1 MLEYCTHLFERE
13 TIQRMARHWLALLGG
28 IAEDPDRR
36 IGTLPML
43 SEDERHSA
51 LVHWNRTDR
60 EYHPERCIQE
70 LFEAQVERSPASTAV
85 VTDHGAMTY
94 AELNSRANRLAR
106 HLREMGVGPG
116 AFVAIHLDRGAAMVA
131 SVLAV
136 LKAGAAYVPLES
148 RLPPARMHWM
158 LRSLRVSCLLTESRH
173 LALLDGMEPL
183 PDLRHVVCLDA
194 AEGGAPDGFEVIGPG
209 DWQRQSG
216 DNLAR
221 FAKASDLAYV
231 IFTSGSTG
239 TPKGVMVAHRPVVNL
254 IEWVTRAFRMGPD
267 DQVLFITSLCFD
279 LSVYDLFGLLA
290 VGGSVRVVPDASLHD
305 PTRLVE
311 ILATEPVTFWDSAP
325 AALQQLVPFLEHAGD
340 RTAKRPLRLVF
351 LSGDWI
357 PLTLPDRVRGA
368 FPGAEIIGLGGA
380 TEATV
385 WSNWHRI
392 DGIAPHWVS
401 IPYGRPIQ
409 NARYYALDPDGNP
422 CPPGVPGELH
432 IGGECLAEGYID
444 QPRLTAE
451 RFIPDPFSARPGGRL
466 YRTGDRVRWWAD
478 GTMEFLGR
486 LDSQVKIRGFRVEL
500 GEIEAVLAR
509 HPRVRGSVAVVRE
522 DRPGDRRLVAYV
534 VPTDAGLSS
543 QELRQFVGERVP
555 EYLLPSAFILM
566 DTIPATDNGKLDRQ
580 RLPAPDFSD
589 RHGLEFVAPRSNL
602 EEVLARIWAEVL
614 GVGRVGIHDN
624 FFELGGDSILS
635 IQVVARAHEEGV
647 HISPRVLFQHQT
659 VAELA
664 AAAERDEGAALPQG
678 PVVGPVPLAPIQR
691 WFFEHDFTDPHHWNQ
706 ALLLR
711 PKEPP
716 DLEAVAGAP
725 PVAST
730 VTRCSSS

>member
-1 MLEYCTHLFERE
+1 
-13 TIQRMARHWLALLGG
+13 
-28 IAEDPDRR
+28 
-36 IGTLPML
+36 
-43 SEDERHSA
+43 
-51 LVHWNRTDR
+51 
-60 EYHPERCIQE
+60 
-70 LFEAQVERSPASTAV
+70 
-85 VTDHGAMTY
+85 
-94 AELNSRANRLAR
+94 
-106 HLREMGVGPG
+106 
-116 AFVAIHLDRGAAMVA
+116 
-131 SVLAV
+131 
-136 LKAGAAYVPLES
+136 
-148 RLPPARMHWM
+148 
-158 LRSLRVSCLLTESRH
+158 
-173 LALLDGMEPL
+173 
-183 PDLRHVVCLDA
+183 
-194 AEGGAPDGFEVIGPG
+194 
-209 DWQRQSG
+209 
-216 DNLAR
+216 
-221 FAKASDLAYV
+221 
-231 IFTSGSTG
+231 
-239 TPKGVMVAHRPVVNL
+239 
-254 IEWVTRAFRMGPD
+254 
-267 DQVLFITSLCFD
+267 
-279 LSVYDLFGLLA
+279 
-290 VGGSVRVVPDASLHD
+290 
-305 PTRLVE
+305 VE

-589 RHGLEFVAPRSNL
+589 RHGLEFVAPRSNQ
-602 EEVLARIWAEVL
+602 EEVL

-664 AAAERDEGAALPQG
+664 AAA
-678 PVVGPVPLAPIQR
+678 
-691 WFFEHDFTDPHHWNQ
+691 
-706 ALLLR
+706 
-711 PKEPP
+711 
-716 DLEAVAGAP
+716 
-725 PVAST
+725 
-730 VTRCSSS
+730 